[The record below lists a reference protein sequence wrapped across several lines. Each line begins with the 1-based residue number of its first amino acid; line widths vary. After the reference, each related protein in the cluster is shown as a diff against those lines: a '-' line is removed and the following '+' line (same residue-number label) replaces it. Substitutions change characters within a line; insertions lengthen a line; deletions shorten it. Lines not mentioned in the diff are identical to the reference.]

1 MSDFMHRILRSA
13 RLDPSKEPGEVE
25 QIRELLRL
33 IRMLQTPGE
42 LDRLTA
48 EIHENGGRF
57 TRLIAVLD
65 ESADDD
71 VTAEDPQSPE

>member
-1 MSDFMHRILRSA
+1 MHRILRSA